1 MELNRLQILGLCSAI
16 AGLSLLTGALDMKVE
31 AREAGDATAGRAEME
46 LRMAEQQCGESTEV
60 VQTRRGLRCVGDIY
74 DDTQLAQVPGGAQ

>member
-16 AGLSLLTGALDMKVE
+16 AGLSLLTGALDMK
-31 AREAGDATAGRAEME
+31 AEAGQTDDAAAGRAVME

-60 VQTRRGLRCVGDIY
+60 VQTRRGPRCVGDIY
-74 DDTQLAQVPGGAQ
+74 DDTQLAQAPGGAQ